1 MVRLAALLGAIAM
14 AGACRASA
22 PVEPVPPQVA
32 WEAAPSEPAPET
44 IPWSADRPLRWSD
57 FRGQPVAGTDAAA
70 LTMTTLTLRFAC
82 SDELFGFE
90 VTAVFF
96 PNRSWVNRMLFVEL
110 GSEAWGLRH
119 EQTHF
124 DLTEVHARRAR
135 QFLSEL
141 ARPCDLTAPQ
151 LSQLGERFINDA
163 MDAQDRYD
171 RETIHGRDGTAQ
183 VRWDAQVRQQLAA
196 LAAFERQ

>member
-1 MVRLAALLGAIAM
+1 MVRLLALVGAM
-14 AGACRASA
+14 AVAGGCRASA
-22 PVEPVPPQVA
+22 PVPPA
-32 WEAAPSEPAPET
+32 PPPTASEAAPSEPAPET
-44 IPWSADRPLRWSD
+44 IPWSADRPLRWTD
-57 FRGQPVAGTDAAA
+57 FRAQPAAGTDGAA
-70 LTMTTLTLRFAC
+70 LTMTTLTVRFAC

-141 ARPCDLTAPQ
+141 ARPCDRSAPQ
-151 LSQLGERFINDA
+151 LSELGEGFINDA
-163 MDAQDRYD
+163 MDAQARYD
-171 RETIHGRDGTAQ
+171 RETIHGRDGRAQ
-183 VRWDAQVRQQLAA
+183 ARWDSQVRQQLAA
-196 LAAFERQ
+196 LAAFERN